1 LQVIV
6 GRLQGRESLCRALG
20 EYRGFENLKMKKAC
34 LFGLL
39 IASLPLPA
47 GAQAVKPSRF
57 APLSHFGHYIETHK
71 ELLASDALIVASTA
85 AGSASSVHCQRVL
98 GPGCIE
104 SSPALSKHPSPAA
117 TWGLLMGMG
126 VGIVA
131 LEHGVVWLAN
141 DDPDGYGYMKHF
153 VWIPTAAIAGDEGPT
168 VWNNV
173 YVTEHSQAEARARL
187 AK

>member
-1 LQVIV
+1 M
-6 GRLQGRESLCRALG
+6 
-20 EYRGFENLKMKKAC
+20 KMAC
-34 LFGLL
+34 FFVVLV
-39 IASLPLPA
+39 ASLPPLA

-57 APLSHFGHYIETHK
+57 APLGHFGHYIKTHK

-85 AGSASSVHCQRVL
+85 ADAASSVHCQKVL

-117 TWGLLMGMG
+117 TRGLLMGMG
-126 VGIVA
+126 IGIVA
-131 LEHGVVWLAN
+131 LDHGVVWLAN
-141 DDPDGYGYMKHF
+141 DDPDGYGYMRHF

-173 YVTEHSQAEARARL
+173 YVTEHGQAEARARL